1 MNWSFTNA
9 AKNAQKTAAKKAEN
23 NARAETVRQ
32 SAAQAAEAR
41 AKKAREAAKKAE
53 NQARQAAVEMSKAAA
68 AAERAARAAARGET
82 SNRRNNTNA
91 ANRAAKKAAENAE
104 KAAANAKK
112 AQLNVLIENART
124 QWLNVLSSTMNKNA
138 KKKQGNTIYKRASV
152 KLHPNKHLSE
162 KDIATESF
170 KQLGSLYSEFQKYIN
185 LLHYLVWCLSYPS
198 APCWIPICHLLHTSA
213 CQSPILMIQSIHIT

>member
-1 MNWSFTNA
+1 MVNNEMNWSFTNA
-9 AKNAQKTAAKKAEN
+9 AINAQKTAAKKAEN

-41 AKKAREAAKKAE
+41 AKKAKEAAEARAKKAREAAKKAE
-53 NQARQAAVEMSKAAA
+53 NQARRAAVEMSKAEA

-152 KLHPNKHLSE
+152 KVHPNKHLSE

-185 LLHYLVWCLSYPS
+185 RN
-198 APCWIPICHLLHTSA
+198 
-213 CQSPILMIQSIHIT
+213 